1 MSEGIVEKIFVEVH
15 GADGS
20 VARSVELDPRVF
32 GAAEYERCVHQTVV
46 WQRNK
51 RRAGTHSTL
60 TKGMMQGGSKKPW
73 QQKGTGR
80 ARAGTSTSPVWV
92 GGGVA
97 HGPQPR
103 DYSTRQN
110 RRERSRA
117 LATVLSQKVAAKE
130 LLVVSGFE
138 VASGK
143 TKDAVLALGR
153 LGLDSGKG
161 VCVLIDGLSAKTE
174 RALRNIPGVLL
185 RKAAGLNVYDLLS
198 HEMVMADEQ
207 TVASVQAQVAD
218 RLG

>member
-1 MSEGIVEKIFVEVH
+1 MNEEIVEKVSIDLR
-15 GADGS
+15 APDGS
-20 VARSVELDPRVF
+20 VRGVFELDPRVF
-32 GAAEYERCVHQTVV
+32 GAAQYERCVQQTVV

-60 TKGMMQGGSKKPW
+60 TKGMMKGGGKKPW

-97 HGPQPR
+97 HGPHPR

-117 LATVLSQKVAAKE
+117 LATILTQKVVAQE
-130 LLVVSGFE
+130 LLVVDGFE
-138 VASGK
+138 VSSGK
-143 TKDAVLALGR
+143 TKDAISALGV
-153 LGLDSGKG
+153 LGVDTGRG
-161 VCVLIDGLSAKTE
+161 VCFLIDGLGSATE
-174 RALRNIPGVLL
+174 RSLGNIPGVLV
-185 RKAAGLNVYDLLS
+185 RRSAGVNVYDLLNYGFIVTDR
-198 HEMVMADEQ
+198 E
-207 TVASVQAQVAD
+207 TVERIQAQVVD